1 MTQSQDRLLEIIDL
15 AETGQVQLAISN
27 GQGRQ
32 TAPPA
37 TFDSPLEDSDR
48 QEIGW
53 YFTKYLQNPF
63 GNAKDRAGSVE
74 ARFNALGRALF
85 EAVFQSNE
93 ESQACYASAL
103 EDGLSNYRL
112 AIVSQRPEFLSLP
125 WELLRS
131 TQEGFLSPQLTSVLR
146 RTSSGSMDPFDNNL
160 SQEQFNVLQVSPA
173 LPSRNVDGQSPGD
186 TGSIASETLQILDS
200 MDVVVQL
207 DCLQPPTLEALTEQL
222 AERPRHYHLVHI
234 DAQSNTSGGD
244 ILIESADGDAANVP
258 SSLVA
263 ELLLN
268 AGVPTVLINGG
279 DTSSSGEG
287 QESAAQLSEAGVP
300 LVVSVAAPLTPAARS
315 IFVDNL
321 LRQIVA
327 GVDVPTATSVARRAM
342 MDDPLRP
349 SAAGKAPFWDWITP
363 QVYQSQEYKPAAIQV
378 EQPAPLTPQ
387 SQPEAD
393 TGPDQHLPKGGP
405 YGLIG
410 RRTELRQLERTFQ
423 SQPVVLMSGN
433 TGSGK
438 TELALGLARWI
449 QKTGARSS
457 GVFYTTFQVGAGLE
471 RVIHEIGTAVAGLP
485 FADLSAPNQRQWV
498 VDYLQGQPSLI
509 IWDALQHA
517 GGNTVEDNTGIL
529 DRAELE
535 ELDAFLADAIVGGQS
550 WALLV
555 SRRPEEP
562 WLATTHQSYQLPPMG
577 QGDRMEL
584 ACKIQENT
592 GPSELTPGEQADNQ
606 LGLPY
611 LEFIDLI
618 QGHPLA
624 MQVALPLLKDVP
636 ASVLLSEVR
645 TRVEELG
652 TSSMESGRDLFLT
665 AVMDHSF
672 SRMPR
677 RSRTHLPFLSMFQ
690 QRVMLDILTHITQER
705 PYRTVMG
712 EELGWG
718 ACRTL
723 LRSARDAGF
732 IETVTPSVY
741 QIHPTLPWFYGRQI
755 NQQLSPAAV
764 RQLEQEFVRVYAD
777 TADYFMETLYENQ
790 DSGTTAV
797 LLEEGNLT
805 QALGLALEDQQWDTA
820 QILVQP
826 LAQVYRMQKR
836 FPELRRLRRQ
846 LLQDIVPD
854 GGGAAEAEPKG
865 AIELW
870 LYLMG
875 TEASEATEQLNL
887 EYAENLNQQLMAYLE
902 SQSEKES
909 DPRTAAVYH
918 QMGVLEQHR
927 LRLDAAEEWFQKS
940 LAIIENG
947 EDEAST
953 ADDYYCIGQVK
964 QNQRFYT
971 EAKEWFSKA
980 LDIHQRIQDPEELV
994 KDYRALGLA
1003 SQYKFEYD
1011 EAESW
1016 YHRAQAILEDNR
1028 DEEMATLVYHEL
1040 GTVFHARYLFQDAES
1055 WYQQALGLAHR
1066 LGMDSQMAVE
1076 FHFLGLLAMAR
1087 GLGYEVAKEWF
1098 ELALEK
1104 REQLGDHRAAGDEC
1118 RQLGVLLHEENLLD
1132 EAEGWYQRA
1141 REIFEEIRDV
1151 DRTARTYGQLG
1162 KVAED
1167 LGDLSAALEWAT
1179 RTHGLATEH
1188 QLTVLTPAKAHLASL
1203 RDKYGEDNF
1212 RTWWRGFTG
1221 GEPPED
1227 LDQAAAED

>member
-1 MTQSQDRLLEIIDL
+1 VTQSQDRLLEINDL

-27 GQGRQ
+27 GQDRK

-37 TFDSPLEDSDR
+37 TFGSSLEDSDR

-53 YFTKYLQNPF
+53 YFTEYLQNPF
-63 GNAKDRAGSVE
+63 GDAKDRAGAVE
-74 ARFNALGRALF
+74 TRFHALGRALF
-85 EAVFQSNE
+85 ETVFQSNE
-93 ESQACYASAL
+93 EAQSCYASAL
-103 EDGLSNYRL
+103 EDGLSKYQL
-112 AIVSQRPEFLSLP
+112 TIVSSRPEFLALP
-125 WELLRS
+125 WELLNS
-131 TQEGFLSPQLTSVLR
+131 PKEGFISSQLTSVVR
-146 RTSSGSMDPFDNNL
+146 RKTSDAMDRFDNDL

-173 LPSRNVDGQSPGD
+173 ISSRNVDGQSPGD
-186 TGSIASETLQILDS
+186 SGSIASETLQILDS
-200 MDVVVQL
+200 LDVVVEL
-207 DCLQPPTLEALTEQL
+207 DCLQPPTLDALTERL
-222 AERPRHYHLVHI
+222 AQRPGHYHLVHI
-234 DAQSNTSGGD
+234 DAQSSASNGEILLESG
-244 ILIESADGDAANVP
+244 DGNAANI
-258 SSLVA
+258 SSDQVA
-263 ELLLN
+263 ELLLK
-268 AGVPTVLINGG
+268 AGVPIVLINGG
-279 DTSSSGEG
+279 DTGSSGVG
-287 QESAAQLSEAGVP
+287 QEAAVHLSEAGVP
-300 LVVSVAAPLTPAARS
+300 LVVSVAAPLTPSARS
-315 IFVDNL
+315 IFVNNL
-321 LRQIVA
+321 LRQIVG
-327 GVDVPTATSVARRAM
+327 GVDVPIATSVARRAM
-342 MDDPLRP
+342 MDDPVRP

-363 QVYQSQEYKPAAIQV
+363 QVYQSREYSPAAIQV

-387 SQPEAD
+387 TQPAED
-393 TGPDQHLPKGGP
+393 TGPDQHLPQGGP

-410 RRTELRQLERTFQ
+410 RRAELRQLERTFQ
-423 SQPVVLMSGN
+423 SQPVVLMSGS

-438 TELALGLARWI
+438 TELGLGLARWI
-449 QKTGARSS
+449 QKTGARPG

-471 RVIHEIGTAVAGLP
+471 RIVHEIGTAVAGLP

-498 VDYLQGQPSLI
+498 VEYLQEHPSLI

-517 GGNTVEDNTGIL
+517 GGNTVDDNTGIL
-529 DRAELE
+529 DRSELE

-555 SRRPEEP
+555 TRRQEEP
-562 WLATTHQSYQLPPMG
+562 WLAVPHQSYQLPLMG

-592 GPSELTPGEQADNQ
+592 GPSDLTPGEQADNQ

-611 LEFIDLI
+611 LEFLDLI
-618 QGHPLA
+618 EGHPLA

-636 ASVLLSEVR
+636 ASVLLVEVR

-652 TSSMESGRDLFLT
+652 PSSMEPGRDPFLT
-665 AVMDHSF
+665 AVMDHAF

-732 IETVTPSVY
+732 IEAVTPSVY

-870 LYLMG
+870 LYLLG

-887 EYAENLNQQLMAYLE
+887 EYAQDLNQQLIDYLE
-902 SQSEKES
+902 TQPEKES
-909 DPRTAAVYH
+909 DPRAAAVYH
-918 QMGVLEQHR
+918 QMGVLDQHR
-927 LRLDAAEEWFQKS
+927 WRLDEAEKWFQKS
-940 LAIIENG
+940 LAIVESG

-964 QNQRFYT
+964 QHQRFYT

-994 KDYRALGLA
+994 KDFRALGLA

-1016 YHRAQAILEDNR
+1016 YHRAQAILEENR

-1066 LGMDSQMAVE
+1066 LGMNSQMAVE
-1076 FHFLGLLAMAR
+1076 FHYLGLLAKAR
-1087 GLGYEVAKEWF
+1087 GLGYEVAQEWF

-1104 REQLGDHRAAGDEC
+1104 REELGDRRAAGDEC
-1118 RQLGVLLHEENLLD
+1118 RQLGVLFHEESLLD
-1132 EAEGWYQRA
+1132 DAERWYHRA
-1141 REIFEEIRDV
+1141 RETFEELRDV

-1167 LGDLSAALEWAT
+1167 RGDLPGALEWAT

-1188 QLTVLTPAKAHLASL
+1188 QLPVLTPAKAHLASL
-1203 RDKYGEDNF
+1203 RDKYGEDDF

-1221 GEPPED
+1221 SEPPED
-1227 LDQAAAED
+1227 LDEALAED

>member
-1 MTQSQDRLLEIIDL
+1 M
-15 AETGQVQLAISN
+15 
-27 GQGRQ
+27 
-32 TAPPA
+32 
-37 TFDSPLEDSDR
+37 
-48 QEIGW
+48 
-53 YFTKYLQNPF
+53 
-63 GNAKDRAGSVE
+63 
-74 ARFNALGRALF
+74 
-85 EAVFQSNE
+85 
-93 ESQACYASAL
+93 
-103 EDGLSNYRL
+103 
-112 AIVSQRPEFLSLP
+112 
-125 WELLRS
+125 
-131 TQEGFLSPQLTSVLR
+131 
-146 RTSSGSMDPFDNNL
+146 
-160 SQEQFNVLQVSPA
+160 
-173 LPSRNVDGQSPGD
+173 
-186 TGSIASETLQILDS
+186 
-200 MDVVVQL
+200 
-207 DCLQPPTLEALTEQL
+207 
-222 AERPRHYHLVHI
+222 
-234 DAQSNTSGGD
+234 
-244 ILIESADGDAANVP
+244 
-258 SSLVA
+258 
-263 ELLLN
+263 
-268 AGVPTVLINGG
+268 
-279 DTSSSGEG
+279 
-287 QESAAQLSEAGVP
+287 
-300 LVVSVAAPLTPAARS
+300 
-315 IFVDNL
+315 
-321 LRQIVA
+321 
-327 GVDVPTATSVARRAM
+327 
-342 MDDPLRP
+342 
-349 SAAGKAPFWDWITP
+349 
-363 QVYQSQEYKPAAIQV
+363 
-378 EQPAPLTPQ
+378 
-387 SQPEAD
+387 
-393 TGPDQHLPKGGP
+393 
-405 YGLIG
+405 
-410 RRTELRQLERTFQ
+410 
-423 SQPVVLMSGN
+423 
-433 TGSGK
+433 
-438 TELALGLARWI
+438 
-449 QKTGARSS
+449 
-457 GVFYTTFQVGAGLE
+457 E
-471 RVIHEIGTAVAGLP
+471 RVVHEIGTAVAGLP
-485 FADLSAPNQRQWV
+485 FADLSAPNQREWV
-498 VDYLQGQPSLI
+498 VEYLREQPSLI
-509 IWDALQHA
+509 IWDALQHV
-517 GGNTVEDNTGIL
+517 GGNTLEDNSGIL

-562 WLATTHQSYQLPPMG
+562 WLATAHQAYQLPPMG
-577 QGDRMEL
+577 QSDRMEL
-584 ACKIQENT
+584 ACNIQDNT
-592 GPSELTPGEQADNQ
+592 GPSDLTPGEQADNQ

-611 LEFIDLI
+611 LQLLDLI

-624 MQVALPLLKDVP
+624 MQIALPLLKDVP
-636 ASVLLSEVR
+636 ASVLLAEVQ
-645 TRVEELG
+645 TRAEELG
-652 TSSMESGRDLFLT
+652 TSSMESGRDPFLT
-665 AVMDHSF
+665 AIMDHSF

-854 GGGAAEAEPKG
+854 DGGAAEAEPKG

-870 LYLMG
+870 LYLLG

-887 EYAENLNQQLMAYLE
+887 EYAQDLNQQLIAYLE
-902 SQSEKES
+902 SQPEKES
-909 DPRTAAVYH
+909 DPRIAAVYH

-927 LRLDAAEEWFQKS
+927 WRLDESEEWFQKS
-940 LAIIENG
+940 LAIVENG

-980 LDIHQRIQDPEELV
+980 LDIHQRIQDPDELV
-994 KDYRALGLA
+994 KDFRALGLA
-1003 SQYKFEYD
+1003 SQYKFDYD

-1016 YHRAQAILEDNR
+1016 YHRAQAILEENR
-1028 DEEMATLVYHEL
+1028 DEETATLVYHEL

-1066 LGMDSQMAVE
+1066 LGMESQMAVE
-1076 FHFLGLLAMAR
+1076 FHYLGLLAMAR
-1087 GLGYEVAKEWF
+1087 GLGYEVAREWF

-1104 REQLGDHRAAGDEC
+1104 REELGDRRAAGDEC
-1118 RQLGVLLHEENLLD
+1118 RQLGVLFHEESRLD
-1132 EAEGWYQRA
+1132 DAEGWYQRA

-1167 LGDLSAALEWAT
+1167 RGDLPGALEWAT

-1188 QLTVLTPAKAHLASL
+1188 QLPVLTPAKAHLAAL
-1203 RDKYGEDNF
+1203 RDKYGEENF

-1221 GEPPED
+1221 GDPPED
-1227 LDQAAAED
+1227 LDEAIAED